1 MCVNFPILIPY
12 KKNTKELD
20 SKCFNVGELELLY

>member
-20 SKCFNVGELELLY
+20 SKCFNVELELLY